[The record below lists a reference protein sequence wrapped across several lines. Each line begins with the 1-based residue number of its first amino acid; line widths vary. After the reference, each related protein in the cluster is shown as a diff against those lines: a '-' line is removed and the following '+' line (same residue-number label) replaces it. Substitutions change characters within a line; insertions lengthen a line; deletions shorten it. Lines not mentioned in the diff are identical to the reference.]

1 MLMRALLTV
10 AALGLAAGPLM
21 AQDSTQ
27 SPAQPVADK
36 KICRQIVPTGSMMPK
51 RFCLTKSE
59 WREFASTNDKAVSA
73 MRDRKSPNMS
83 LLGRDF

>member
-1 MLMRALLTV
+1 
-10 AALGLAAGPLM
+10 
-21 AQDSTQ
+21 
-27 SPAQPVADK
+27 
-36 KICRQIVPTGSMMPK
+36 
-51 RFCLTKSE
+51 LTKSE